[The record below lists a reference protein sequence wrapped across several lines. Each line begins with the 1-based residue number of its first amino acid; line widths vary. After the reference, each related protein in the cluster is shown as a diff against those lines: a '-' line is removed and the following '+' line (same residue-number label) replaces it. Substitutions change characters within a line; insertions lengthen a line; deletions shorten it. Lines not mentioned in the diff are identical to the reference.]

1 MTLYEYVTAE
11 PLRQQH
17 KHDLG
22 EHFAE
27 DQINALSNWELIE
40 LISNC
45 SRRKIRSNCMW
56 LLIVI
61 SCSLLVHE
69 CVHSKRVFSTEL
81 LCTQAYTDVVP
92 NTTRFIK
99 LPCRE
104 AEE

>member
-1 MTLYEYVTAE
+1 
-11 PLRQQH
+11 
-17 KHDLG
+17 
-22 EHFAE
+22 
-27 DQINALSNWELIE
+27 
-40 LISNC
+40 
-45 SRRKIRSNCMW
+45 MW